1 MGDVRERRKEKRFK
15 KLRDAPKSLIPSSQP
30 KIQKVPFMLRD
41 HKNFDKYYVPRAVAI
56 GPFHHGNPRC
66 KLAQKY
72 KLMLTSKFAKFV
84 GQKEE
89 DLYKKIEEKIKELR
103 ECYVK
108 EATEDIDDDKLA
120 WMLFLDGC
128 STLQFIY
135 SLMNKHEE
143 FEIKRDQVAFAQQDL
158 FLLENQIPYQV
169 LELLMSSSKSNK
181 REDLKCAIES
191 FVQMHIIVP
200 IEKQSKGQEQ
210 KRQPEITENREQ
222 KHQPDT
228 TASTEHK
235 VDITENAETKQQE
248 GLTTDTDQKQ
258 QPGVTTDA
266 NQKQQPGVT
275 TDANQK
281 EQPKEP
287 IHLLDLLR
295 KRILGPPKKDVQQP
309 GVTTDANQKQ
319 QPVVTRS
326 TEQKQEPDTTAS
338 TEHKVDI
345 TENAETK
352 QQEGLTTDTDQKQQP
367 GVTTDANQKQQPK
380 EPTHLLDL
388 LCKRILGPPKKDAPK
403 KEVEESPKQT
413 FRNVQELSAAGIHF
427 QPSKTNFLGDIS
439 FKSHCFAGF
448 LSLPPISVDDST
460 GPKFRNLIAYEMC
473 PDFQNDYGVTSYIG
487 FLDALIDHAD
497 DVKKLRSASVLFNFL
512 GSDKEVAQLFN
523 EIGTDLVPNIA
534 IYLSVK
540 AELEK
545 HYKTKW
551 KTWMSQ
557 FCHDHFSSPWTILAF
572 LGVLSALGLS
582 GIQTWYT
589 VAS

>member
-1 MGDVRERRKEKRFK
+1 MGEAREIRQKRFK
-15 KLRDAPKSLIPSSQP
+15 ELRDAPKSPIHSSQP

-41 HKNFDKYYVPRAVAI
+41 HKNFEKYYVPRAVAI
-56 GPFHHGNPRC
+56 GPFHHDNPRC

-72 KLMLTSKFAKFV
+72 KLMLTSKFAQFV
-84 GQKEE
+84 GQTDE

-108 EATEDIDDDKLA
+108 EEIEDIDDDTLA

-135 SLMNKHEE
+135 SLMHEHEE
-143 FEIKRDQVAFAQQDL
+143 FEKLFEIKRDQVAFAQQDL

-169 LELLMSSSKSNK
+169 LELLMSSSNR
-181 REDLKCAIES
+181 REDLRRAIEN
-191 FVQMHIIVP
+191 FVRMHIIVP
-200 IEKQSKGQEQ
+200 TEKQSKGQEQ
-210 KRQPEITENREQ
+210 KHQPGITENREQ
-222 KHQPDT
+222 KQEPDT
-228 TASTEHK
+228 TASMEQK
-235 VDITENAETKQQE
+235 VDITENTET
-248 GLTTDTDQKQ
+248 KQ

-281 EQPKEP
+281 QQPSVPIPMEKEP

-295 KRILGPPKKDVQQP
+295 KRIIGSPKEDVPKK
-309 GVTTDANQKQ
+309 GVGEF
-319 QPVVTRS
+319 S
-326 TEQKQEPDTTAS
+326 
-338 TEHKVDI
+338 
-345 TENAETK
+345 
-352 QQEGLTTDTDQKQQP
+352 
-367 GVTTDANQKQQPK
+367 
-380 EPTHLLDL
+380 
-388 LCKRILGPPKKDAPK
+388 
-403 KEVEESPKQT
+403 KQT

-427 QPSKTNFLGDIS
+427 QPSKSNFLGDIS

-460 GPKFRNLIAYEMC
+460 GPKFMNLIAYEMC

-487 FLDALIDHAD
+487 FLDALIDHAE

-512 GSDKEVAQLFN
+512 GSDKEVAKLFN
-523 EIGTDLVPNIA
+523 EIGTDLVPNTA

-589 VAS
+589 VHP

>member
-248 GLTTDTDQKQ
+248 GLTTDTDQK
-258 QPGVTTDA
+258 
-266 NQKQQPGVT
+266 
-275 TDANQK
+275 
-281 EQPKEP
+281 
-287 IHLLDLLR
+287 
-295 KRILGPPKKDVQQP
+295 QQP

>member
-1 MGDVRERRKEKRFK
+1 MGDVRESRKEKRFK

-248 GLTTDTDQKQ
+248 GLTTDTDQK
-258 QPGVTTDA
+258 
-266 NQKQQPGVT
+266 
-275 TDANQK
+275 
-281 EQPKEP
+281 
-287 IHLLDLLR
+287 
-295 KRILGPPKKDVQQP
+295 QQP

-589 VAS
+589 VASQPSPCAST

>member
-1 MGDVRERRKEKRFK
+1 MGDVRESRKEKRFK
-15 KLRDAPKSLIPSSQP
+15 KLRDAPKSPIPSSQP
-30 KIQKVPFMLRD
+30 KIQKVPLMLRD

-72 KLMLTSKFAKFV
+72 KRMLTSRFAEFV

-108 EATEDIDDDKLA
+108 EATEHIDDDDLA

-135 SLMNKHEE
+135 SLFHKHEE
-143 FEIKRDQVAFAQQDL
+143 IEFKTDQVAFAQQDL

-169 LELLMSSSKSNK
+169 LELLMSSSDKH
-181 REDLKCAIES
+181 EVLTQAIES
-191 FVQMHIIVP
+191 FVQMHIIVRVK
-200 IEKQSKGQEQ
+200 KQSKGQEQ
-210 KRQPEITENREQ
+210 KHQRGITENGEQ
-222 KHQPDT
+222 KQEPDT
-228 TASTEHK
+228 TESTEHK
-235 VDITENAETKQQE
+235 VDITENTETKQQG

-258 QPGVTTDA
+258 QPDVTTDA
-266 NQKQQPGVT
+266 NQKQQP
-275 TDANQK
+275 
-281 EQPKEP
+281 EEP
-287 IHLLDLLR
+287 THLLDLLR
-295 KRILGPPKKDVQQP
+295 KRILGPPKK
-309 GVTTDANQKQ
+309 
-319 QPVVTRS
+319 
-326 TEQKQEPDTTAS
+326 
-338 TEHKVDI
+338 
-345 TENAETK
+345 
-352 QQEGLTTDTDQKQQP
+352 
-367 GVTTDANQKQQPK
+367 
-380 EPTHLLDL
+380 
-388 LCKRILGPPKKDAPK
+388 
-403 KEVEESPKQT
+403 EVGEFSKQT

-427 QPSKTNFLGDIS
+427 QPSETNFLGDIS

-460 GPKFRNLIAYEMC
+460 GPKFMNLIAYEMC

-512 GSDKEVAQLFN
+512 GSDKEVAKLFN
-523 EIGTDLVPNIA
+523 EIGTDLVPNTA

-589 VAS
+589 VPS

>member
-1 MGDVRERRKEKRFK
+1 MGEVTESRKEKRFK
-15 KLRDAPKSLIPSSQP
+15 KLRDAPKSPIPSSQP
-30 KIQKVPFMLRD
+30 KIQKVPIMLRD

-56 GPFHHGNPRC
+56 GPFHHDNPRC

-72 KLMLTSKFAKFV
+72 KRMLTSKFAEFV
-84 GQKEE
+84 GQKDE

-108 EATEDIDDDKLA
+108 EATEHINDDNLA

-135 SLMNKHEE
+135 SLMNEHEE

-169 LELLMSSSKSNK
+169 LELLMSSSDKH
-181 REDLKCAIES
+181 EVLKDSIER

-200 IEKQSKGQEQ
+200 VEKQSKGQEQ
-210 KRQPEITENREQ
+210 
-222 KHQPDT
+222 
-228 TASTEHK
+228 EHK
-235 VDITENAETKQQE
+235 VDITENTETKQQE

-258 QPGVTTDA
+258 QP
-266 NQKQQPGVT
+266 
-275 TDANQK
+275 
-281 EQPKEP
+281 KEP
-287 IHLLDLLR
+287 THLLDLLR
-295 KRILGPPKKDVQQP
+295 KRILGPPKKDV
-309 GVTTDANQKQ
+309 
-319 QPVVTRS
+319 
-326 TEQKQEPDTTAS
+326 
-338 TEHKVDI
+338 
-345 TENAETK
+345 
-352 QQEGLTTDTDQKQQP
+352 
-367 GVTTDANQKQQPK
+367 
-380 EPTHLLDL
+380 
-388 LCKRILGPPKKDAPK
+388 PK
-403 KEVEESPKQT
+403 KEVGESPKQT

-460 GPKFRNLIAYEMC
+460 RPKFMNLIAYEMC

-512 GSDKEVAQLFN
+512 GSDEEVTKLFN
-523 EIGTDLVPNIA
+523 EIGTDSVPNTA

-589 VAS
+589 VHS